1 MKQPTGRMRARIQA
15 LQLLFQ
21 AEVRNRSVETL
32 LEEGDY
38 ALEDGP
44 LDEFAAELALG
55 AYAAWAESD
64 EILEKTSKAWS
75 VSRMPL
81 VDKNILRLALYE
93 MKYRYDIPIEV
104 SINEAVEL
112 SKMYAQDESPKFI
125 NGVLGK
131 VARSGLFGEVPS
143 LLEIEPF
150 DEDEDP
156 YQKVSSLLDDE
167 TVLAQVLSSDKETTD
182 ENLLD
187 QE

>member
-44 LDEFAAELALG
+44 LDEFAAELAQG
-55 AYAAWAESD
+55 AYAAWSESD
-64 EILEKTSKAWS
+64 EILKQTSKAWS

-93 MKYRYDIPIEV
+93 MKYRYDIPLEV

-112 SKMYAQDESPKFI
+112 AKMYAQDESSRFI

-143 LLEIEPF
+143 LLEVAPF
-150 DEDEDP
+150 DEDADP
-156 YQKVSSLLDDE
+156 YKRVPGFLDDE
-167 TVLAQVLSSDKETTD
+167 AVLAQVLSSEKETSH
-182 ENLLD
+182 ENPLD